1 MPELDVIIVGG
12 GLAGLTGALHL
23 LRAGL
28 RVIVI
33 EKHPFP
39 RHKVCGEYISNEVL
53 PYLQWLGA
61 DPGVLQPAR
70 INRVKISAV
79 SGKSVEADLPLGGF
93 GISRYALDQFLMQR
107 MVAAGGILEIDTVDD
122 ISFKNDRFTVSTVNG
137 RRLTAPFVIGAYGKR
152 SALDQQL
159 CRDFSTQKSPW
170 LAVKS
175 HFEGDFPDGLVA
187 LHNFMGGYCGVS
199 KVENNIINV
208 CYLVSYDIFRRFK
221 NIDTHRQGEMYR
233 NPHLKEIFEHSR
245 PLFERP
251 LTISQV
257 SFAEKQKV
265 DNHILMTGDTAGLIH
280 PLCGNG
286 MAMAIHSAKIA
297 AEQVLS
303 FFSGHPSSREELER
317 NYARAWKKEFNKRI
331 QAGRVLSAVFLKQ
344 ELAAGVM
351 KGLVLFPAL
360 LPLIVRQTHGKP
372 FKMESTYV
380 R

>member
-1 MPELDVIIVGG
+1 MPEADVIIVGG

-33 EKHPFP
+33 EKYPYP

-61 DPGVLQPAR
+61 DPAVLQPSR

-79 SGKSVEADLPLGGF
+79 SGKSVETVLPLGGF
-93 GISRYALDQFLMQR
+93 GISRYALDQFLMQQ
-107 MVAAGGILEIDTVDD
+107 MVAAGGILEEDTVNN
-122 ISFKNDRFTVSTVNG
+122 ISFENEQFIVSTALG
-137 RRLTAPFVIGAYGKR
+137 RQLTARFVIGAYGKR

-159 CRDFSTQKSPW
+159 VRDFSSGKSPW

-175 HFEGDFPDGLVA
+175 HYEGDFPDGLVA

-199 KVENNIINV
+199 KVENNIINI
-208 CYLVSYDIFRRFK
+208 CYLVSYDTFRRFK
-221 NIDTHRQGEMYR
+221 NISVHQQEVLCR
-233 NPHLKEIFEHSR
+233 NPHLKEVLEHSR

-265 DNHILMTGDTAGLIH
+265 DGHILMTGDTAGLIH

-286 MAMAIHSAKIA
+286 MAMAIHSGKIA
-297 AEQVLS
+297 AEHILA
-303 FFSGHPSSREELER
+303 FLAGRLSSRQELEL
-317 NYARAWKKEFNKRI
+317 NYTRAWKREFSKRM
-331 QAGRVLSAVFLKQ
+331 QAGKLLSAVFRKQ

-351 KGLVLFPAL
+351 NGLMLFPAL
-360 LPLIVRQTHGKP
+360 LPVIVRQTHGKP
-372 FKMESTYV
+372 FKM
-380 R
+380 

>member
-1 MPELDVIIVGG
+1 MPGADVIIVGG

-28 RVIVI
+28 GVIVI
-33 EKHPFP
+33 EKYPFP

-61 DPGVLQPAR
+61 DPLVLQPAR

-79 SGKSVEADLPLGGF
+79 SGKSVEATLPLGGF
-93 GISRYALDQFLMQR
+93 GISRYSLDQFLMQQ
-107 MVAAGGILEIDTVDD
+107 MVAAGGILVEDTVNN
-122 ISFKNDRFTVSTVNG
+122 ISFEKDRFTVITALG
-137 RRLTAPFVIGAYGKR
+137 QQLTARFVIGAYGKR

-159 CRDFSTQKSPW
+159 VRDFSSEKSPW

-175 HFEGDFPDGLVA
+175 HYEGDFPDGLVA

-199 KVENNIINV
+199 KVENNIINI
-208 CYLVSYDIFRRFK
+208 CYLVSYHTFRRYK
-221 NIDTHRQGEMYR
+221 NIAAHQQEVLYR
-233 NPHLKEIFEHSR
+233 NPHLKEVLEHSR

-265 DNHILMTGDTAGLIH
+265 DRHILMTGDTAGLIH

-297 AEQVLS
+297 SEQILA
-303 FFSGHPSSREELER
+303 FLSGHLSSRQELEAG
-317 NYARAWKKEFNKRI
+317 YARAWKKEFNKRM
-331 QAGRVLSAVFLKQ
+331 QAGKVLSAVFRKQ

-351 KGLVLFPAL
+351 NGLMLFPAL
-360 LPLIVRQTHGKP
+360 LPVIVRQTHGKP
-372 FKMESTYV
+372 FKM
-380 R
+380 